1 MSNKTASKTARVS
14 FVPFFPRLGDLEHNF
29 KEIVRIIKEL
39 KGKSDI
45 IIFPELASSGYLLE
59 NLVISSAIELPNGL
73 PEELVDASDGVEV
86 ILGVLLKESGTIY
99 NAAVVLKDKKVHHVH
114 KKIYLPTYGLFD
126 ETRYCSPGNDLI
138 TYEGT
143 LGKCAV
149 LICEDAFHPAL
160 AYATYAA
167 GAEHVFVPSCSPTRG
182 ITEDE
187 PAAASYL
194 RWRKRLEVYSESF
207 GQFYYYVNRS
217 GSEDGVY
224 FDGKSIYVSPNRD
237 SSETLVWHDKGNTS
251 GTTTRSVEDNT
262 TEKRDNESQSTSK
275 EKSET
280 EVNTIE
286 VHLSDSISAFR
297 HGGPFQHEN
306 WDLNKRILD
315 KMHKIH
321 EPPNK

>member
-1 MSNKTASKTARVS
+1 MSATQSKTKRVS
-14 FVPFFPRLGDLEHNF
+14 FVPFFPRLGELEHNF
-29 KEIVRIIKEL
+29 KEIVRIITEL
-39 KGKSDI
+39 KGNTDI
-45 IIFPELASSGYLLE
+45 IIFPELTSSGYLLE
-59 NLVISSAIELPNGL
+59 NLVISSAIELPAGL
-73 PEELVDASDGVEV
+73 PKELIDASDGMEI
-86 ILGVLLKESGTIY
+86 ILGILLKESGTIY
-99 NAAVVLKDKKVHHVH
+99 NAVVVLKDKKVHHVH

-160 AYATYAA
+160 TYATYAA
-167 GAEHVFVPSCSPTRG
+167 GAEHVIVPSCSPTRG

-187 PAAASYL
+187 PVAASYL

-224 FDGKSIYVSPNRD
+224 FDGKSIYVSPNRE
-237 SSETLVWHDKGNTS
+237 SSETLVS
-251 GTTTRSVEDNT
+251 RS
-262 TEKRDNESQSTSK
+262 
-275 EKSET
+275 KSET
-280 EVNTIE
+280 KDETKEYNTIE
-286 VHLSDSISAFR
+286 VQLSDSISAFK

-306 WDLNKRILD
+306 WDLNRRILD
-315 KMHKIH
+315 KMHKTH
-321 EPPNK
+321 EPPK